1 MTQKTISLNK
11 NSFKQ
16 LKKLKK
22 KNESYSEL
30 IIRLCNLR
38 NYVLNDPLLE
48 FSGIFSEDEALWE
61 EIENIIQN
69 HRKSHLTNEDIEKNN
84 DVFS

>member
-1 MTQKTISLNK
+1 MMTQKTISLNE
-11 NSFKQ
+11 NSYKQ

-38 NYVLNDPLLE
+38 NPVLNDPLLE
-48 FSGIFSEDEALWE
+48 FSGIFSEDEELWE
-61 EIENIIQN
+61 EIENILQN
-69 HRKSHLTNEDIEKNN
+69 HRKSHLTNEDIREE
-84 DVFS
+84 

>member
-1 MTQKTISLNK
+1 MMTQKTISLNE
-11 NSFKQ
+11 NSYKQ

-38 NYVLNDPLLE
+38 NPVLNDPLLE
-48 FSGIFSEDEALWE
+48 FSGIFSEDEELWE

-69 HRKSHLTNEDIEKNN
+69 HRKSHLTNEDIRE
-84 DVFS
+84 D

>member
-1 MTQKTISLNK
+1 MTQKTISLNE
-11 NSFKQ
+11 NSYKQ

-22 KNESYSEL
+22 KNESYSDL

-38 NYVLNDPLLE
+38 NPVLNDPLLE
-48 FSGIFSEDEALWE
+48 FSGIFSEDEELWE

-69 HRKSHLTNEDIEKNN
+69 HRKSHLTNEDIREE
-84 DVFS
+84 

>member
-1 MTQKTISLNK
+1 MTQKTISLNE
-11 NSFKQ
+11 NSYKQ

-22 KNESYSEL
+22 KNESYSDL

-38 NYVLNDPLLE
+38 NPVLNDPLLE
-48 FSGIFSEDEALWE
+48 FSGIFSEDEELWE

-69 HRKSHLTNEDIEKNN
+69 HRKSHLTNEIIREE
-84 DVFS
+84 

>member
-1 MTQKTISLNK
+1 MMTQKTISLNE
-11 NSFKQ
+11 NSYKQ

-38 NYVLNDPLLE
+38 NPVLNDPLLE
-48 FSGIFSEDEALWE
+48 FSGIFSEDEELWE

-69 HRKSHLTNEDIEKNN
+69 HRKSHLTNQDIREE
-84 DVFS
+84 

>member
-1 MTQKTISLNK
+1 MTQKTISLNE
-11 NSFKQ
+11 NSYKQ

-22 KNESYSEL
+22 KNESYSDL

-38 NYVLNDPLLE
+38 NPVLNDPLLE
-48 FSGIFSEDEALWE
+48 FSGIFSEDEELWV

-69 HRKSHLTNEDIEKNN
+69 HRKSHLTNEDIREE
-84 DVFS
+84 